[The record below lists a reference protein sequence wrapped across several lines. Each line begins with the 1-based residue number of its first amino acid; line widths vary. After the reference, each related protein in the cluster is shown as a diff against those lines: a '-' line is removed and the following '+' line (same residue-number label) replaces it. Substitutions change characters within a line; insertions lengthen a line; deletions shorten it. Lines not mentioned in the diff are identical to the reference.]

1 MMSRKRISV
10 LSWVL
15 GSVALALVGGWVAAS
30 RIESPADAAA
40 RTAPPTPSP
49 ILVPVEERVLSSNVV
64 TRGTARFGLPQPISI
79 APSSLKSTPGLITT
93 LPLPNTQLA
102 EGSAL
107 LTASG
112 RPVLVLQGKIP
123 AFRDLVP
130 GVSGEDVRQLEEG
143 LARLGFDPGPID
155 GSYDQRTST
164 AVGRW
169 VQAGGWEPFG
179 PTVDQVTQIR
189 TLEQDA
195 GEAAKV
201 KLAAAAAAAAAA
213 LSVEA
218 ARASAE
224 HDNRVA
230 AAELAARV
238 ADRSRLMATAENAAP
253 LAVES
258 ERAKAG
264 YAETAARAEVAAT
277 IADRALVV
285 LDPRQTETARA
296 AADAKLA
303 LARASALMTEMESKL
318 AVQAAE
324 RDAALAGDQLE
335 LAEAAVRSARLA
347 GELAV
352 QAALDAQKV
361 AELDTKLATERADRL
376 AADLTIARSRL
387 GVQVPVDEIVFIPVL
402 PVRVEVITAL
412 VGNVA
417 SGPVL
422 SVTDNQLAV
431 DAGLPLDAAP
441 LVKAGMPVAI
451 DEQALGIKAKGV
463 VAWVA
468 ATPGTNGVDGY
479 HLYFEVRVEETP
491 TPLQGFSLR
500 LTIPIQS
507 TDGAVTVVPISALS
521 LSADGTSRVQV
532 QKGDALD
539 YIVVEPGLSADGFVE
554 VTPVDAKLTPGQLVV
569 VGYKNPENP

>member
-1 MMSRKRISV
+1 
-10 LSWVL
+10 
-15 GSVALALVGGWVAAS
+15 VA
-30 RIESPADAAA
+30 
-40 RTAPPTPSP
+40 
-49 ILVPVEERVLSSNVV
+49 
-64 TRGTARFGLPQPISI
+64 
-79 APSSLKSTPGLITT
+79 
-93 LPLPNTQLA
+93 
-102 EGSAL
+102 
-107 LTASG
+107 
-112 RPVLVLQGKIP
+112 
-123 AFRDLVP
+123 
-130 GVSGEDVRQLEEG
+130 
-143 LARLGFDPGPID
+143 
-155 GSYDQRTST
+155 
-164 AVGRW
+164 
-169 VQAGGWEPFG
+169 
-179 PTVDQVTQIR
+179 QIH
-189 TLEQDA
+189 TLEQDV
-195 GEAAKV
+195 GEAAKI
-201 KLAAAAAAAAAA
+201 KLAAAAAASAAA

-218 ARASAE
+218 TRASAD
-224 HDNRVA
+224 HDYRVA

-238 ADRSRLMATAENAAP
+238 ADRSRLMAAPGNGAP

-264 YAETAARAEVAAT
+264 YADTAARAEVAAT

-303 LARASALMTEMESKL
+303 LAQASARMSEMESKL

-324 RDAALAGDQLE
+324 RDAALAPDQLE

-361 AELDTKLATERADRL
+361 SKLDAKLAAERADRL
-376 AADLTIARSRL
+376 ASDLAIARSRL
-387 GVQVPVDEIVFIPVL
+387 GLQVPVDEIVFIPVL
-402 PVRVEVITAL
+402 PVRVQEVTAV
-412 VGNVA
+412 VGNLA

-422 SVTDNQLAV
+422 SVTDNQLAI

-468 ATPGTNGVDGY
+468 NTPGTNGVDGY
-479 HLYFEVRVEETP
+479 HIYFEVRVDETP

-507 TDGAVTVVPISALS
+507 THGAVTVVPLSALS
-521 LSADGTSRVQV
+521 LAADGTSRVQV
-532 QKGDALD
+532 QKGAALE

-554 VTPVDAKLTPGQLVV
+554 VIPVDQKLAPGQLVV
-569 VGYKNPENP
+569 VGYQNPENSENP